1 MSGYYT
7 DYCKCL
13 DSIYG
18 GIAPIMEV
26 MGGVIFVMLFIYI
39 LNLMYLRFFDLH

>member
-1 MSGYYT
+1 MSGYYI

-39 LNLMYLRFFDLH
+39 YIQPYVFTVF